1 MFTRTFVS
9 ATAALGGVVL
19 LSGVLVAP
27 AYAAHASLGVNG
39 KSAWKTYRNQRAG
52 YTVKYPASWTVS
64 ERTGSKGELVTMF
77 QKPTSRAGI
86 GVTVQ
91 EGTTDT
97 TGSTD
102 IGNVRCHALKV
113 RSLSGTQCL
122 DTIAFSMITT
132 LVGQGKTYIIGASL
146 KHVSLKIYQQFVQS
160 FRPLS

>member
-9 ATAALGGVVL
+9 AIAAVGGIFL

-27 AYAAHASLGVNG
+27 AHAAPASSGVNG

-52 YTVKYPASWTVS
+52 FAVKYPASWTVS

-77 QKPTSRAGI
+77 QKPASRASI

-91 EGTTDT
+91 EGTSDT
-97 TGSTD
+97 TGNND
-102 IGNVRCHALKV
+102 VGNVRCHALKV

-146 KHVSLKIYQQFVQS
+146 KHVSMKIYQQFVQS
-160 FRPLS
+160 FRPIS